1 MLKPQQTLVNDS
13 QVCSRV
19 LLQSNHAIERT
30 GYRVQQPGLTIAQE
44 FRQQI
49 AAAADEIDAQ
59 RRLPDPLVAALK
71 RAHVFRCLI
80 PESLGGLALTLP
92 DFLDMVQELAEADA
106 STAWCVTQG
115 AVIATLSVW
124 LAPEIAKAIWQDP
137 DAATANGPPL
147 NCLATPDGDD
157 YRLTGR
163 WGFSSGCQ
171 HANWMLGASRVAGS
185 KGWVMSFFPKEE
197 ATFHDNWQVQGLR
210 GTGSFEFSVQ
220 DLVVIK
226 SCTADMSLPPNH
238 EDDLYKI
245 PSGLTFAVSFAS
257 VALGVARA
265 GLDVVLALAND
276 KVPGFTSQVL
286 KDDPLVHTQ
295 VGQAEIRWRA
305 ARAFL
310 HATVGEI
317 WNALPNQ
324 SGITEDQRIAL
335 RMAGTHVIREAA
347 AALDIGYTVAG
358 SSGIYHDNPL
368 HRRFQDMHVITQHV
382 QGRPGHYGFVG
393 KYLLGHPYQHG
404 PLS

>member
-1 MLKPQQTLVNDS
+1 MQQTGL
-13 QVCSRV
+13 
-19 LLQSNHAIERT
+19 AIAER
-30 GYRVQQPGLTIAQE
+30 L
-44 FRQQI
+44 RQQI
-49 AAAADEIDAQ
+49 VDAADEIDAQ
-59 RRLPDPLVAALK
+59 RRLPDALVAAMK
-71 RAHVFRCLI
+71 EAGVFRCLI
-80 PESLGGLALTLP
+80 PDTLGGLALQLP
-92 DFLDMVQELAEADA
+92 DFIDMVQVIAEADA

-115 AVIATLSVW
+115 AVIATTSAW
-124 LAPEIAKAIWQDP
+124 LTEDAAREIWRDP
-137 DAATANGPPL
+137 DAATANGPPRD
-147 NCLATPDGDD
+147 CLATPEGED

-171 HANWMLGASRVAGS
+171 HANWMIGVARVAES
-185 KGWVMSFFPKEE
+185 KKFVMSFFPKDQAE
-197 ATFHDNWQVQGLR
+197 FHDNWQVQGLR

-220 DLVVIK
+220 DLVVK
-226 SCTADMSLPPNH
+226 QRWAADMALPPNH
-238 EDDLYKI
+238 EDELYKI

-265 GLDVVLALAND
+265 GLDVVTALASD

-286 KDDPLVHTQ
+286 KDDPLVHSQ

-310 HATVGEI
+310 HQTVGDI
-317 WNALPNQ
+317 WHALPHQ
-324 SGITEDQRIAL
+324 AAVSEDQRVAL

-382 QGRPGHYGFVG
+382 QGRLSHYGFVG
-393 KYLLGHPYQHG
+393 RYLLGHPYQYG